1 MNVKAP
7 SPHPAGPH
15 PAMFNI
21 SQTAPYKR
29 CRVAQVCF
37 PGALACRRKQG
48 AAEGSSHRSFG
59 FPSIYFAEV
68 LWQARKFLK
77 LINAKVSYTVVPHT
91 QEKKK
96 KKACQSKII

>member
-1 MNVKAP
+1 MP
-7 SPHPAGPH
+7 SCSGVL
-15 PAMFNI
+15 
-21 SQTAPYKR
+21 SR
-29 CRVAQVCF
+29 
-37 PGALACRRKQG
+37 ALACRRKRG

-68 LWQARKFLK
+68 LWHPRKFLK

-96 KKACQSKII
+96 KPVRARLSDEIV